1 MVQCSQFGIDVNCCS
16 PQLFVF
22 RLYEEGQ
29 ASLSREFP
37 SVALRNAG
45 NFYIQTFPL

>member
-1 MVQCSQFGIDVNCCS
+1 MAQCSEWRIDVNCCS

-29 ASLSREFP
+29 ACSNREFP
-37 SVALRNAG
+37 SVAVRNAG
-45 NFYIQTFPL
+45 NFYI